1 MLIFCLY
8 LLVSLQGLLLS
19 LVPLLQLLLNSC
31 MRNLIAGCRM
41 TSILLGLK
49 HVFVLMVVQCII
61 LALGSEKCLDFC
73 CWFLV
78 ISGKED

>member
-1 MLIFCLY
+1 
-8 LLVSLQGLLLS
+8 
-19 LVPLLQLLLNSC
+19 
-31 MRNLIAGCRM
+31 M

-61 LALGSEKCLDFC
+61 LGLGSEKCLDFC